1 MGVFGR
7 ISDIISANLN
17 EWTDQFEDPEKML
30 KQAVREMEASISEVT
45 QQAAKAMANQKTL
58 SRERERNRQQ
68 AAEWQARAETAVEAG
83 DDDLARKALTRKREH
98 DNLTAALEDQIDS
111 TQEAAVTLRRPVG
124 RDESQAGRGQA
135 EPECPFDPQTR
146 GRLPNA
152 RRNPGRRDDSRGRR
166 NGVRQVRAVES
177 QGRAGRGG
185 SRGDGGIADRGRGS
199 LEAERGGPPRGR
211 PRRRGVL
218 GRAQEET
225 EKVRACIIS
234 FMTEVES
241 PWPTSPLSTVHCVP

>member
-30 KQAVREMEASISEVT
+30 KQAVREMEASINEVT

-68 AAEWQARAETAVEAG
+68 AAEWQARAETAVEAS

-111 TQEAAVTLRRPVG
+111 AQEAAIALRRQLDGMKAKLAEAKRSLSTLSARKRAADFRMRVETQAAGMTPEV
-124 RDESQAGRGQA
+124 DETAFAKFERLKAKVEQA
-135 EPECPFDPQTR
+135 E
-146 GRLPNA
+146 A
-152 RRNPGRRDDSRGRR
+152 
-166 NGVRQVRAVES
+166 
-177 QGRAGRGG
+177 
-185 SRGDGGIADRGRGS
+185 
-199 LEAERGGPPRGR
+199 EAEAMAELRTGGEAAWKPSEAAHREEDLD
-211 PRRRGVL
+211 VAAAIAELKKKL
-218 GRAQEET
+218 G
-225 EKVRACIIS
+225 K
-234 FMTEVES
+234 
-241 PWPTSPLSTVHCVP
+241 